1 MTKPSPLRLLTLAK
15 VSEMSIFHAHCLKA
29 VEDLRAAVVMAGST
43 TQALEKRVMPLGAC
57 RPSLLSQN
65 HRHRVG
71 WWELSG
77 HVTR

>member
-1 MTKPSPLRLLTLAK
+1 MTKSSPLRFLTLAK
-15 VSEMSIFHAHCLKA
+15 VPEMSILHARFLKA
-29 VEDLRAAVVMAGST
+29 VEDLRAAVVVAGST
-43 TQALEKRVMPLGAC
+43 TQAMEKRMMALGPW

-77 HVTR
+77 HVT